1 LRVNRARSQFTL
13 DVLASN
19 PPHAITGRQSMVQSL
34 SPDLRETPLT
44 ETARNAREGASSWL
58 GRARRLVLPD
68 EGDREPVVRPARKAS
83 SATGRSR
90 VVNRLAILLP
100 RLAFGVCA
108 VLFALAVGLFAFRT
122 LYGDRI
128 YPAVVVGDVEVG
140 GLTRAQAENRLN
152 ERASGLDQHG
162 VTFTFNGQTWTP
174 TLSELG
180 VTVDVEGAIS
190 RAYDSGRTGDAVD
203 RLAFTGD
210 ILQADQKI
218 PLRSTLDT
226 TTLNAWFDK
235 VDTEINQFAIDA
247 TLVVSGTNV
256 SISPEATGT
265 VVDREAATQLIL
277 QTMRDLTPHSGE
289 LPTMVDHPTV
299 VTADLEPSRA
309 QLANSLGSHIR
320 VDFGNNSW
328 RIEPET
334 MAQYLVVS
342 QSVVD
347 GKAKV
352 DIAVDEDALS
362 KYLRQEF
369 ASEVNRAPV
378 NATVGWKDGTGLIA
392 TSESSDG
399 TTMKPGEFAAAV
411 AASFLGDHE
420 RVDIPVIVTKP
431 QIDQDN
437 LETLKIDGLIGR
449 GESNYDGSSDSRATN
464 IGVGVQLLNG
474 TMIGPGEEFS
484 FNGAIGEIT
493 EDKGYVESS
502 VVQAERVGKDIG
514 GGICQVS
521 TTVFRAALK
530 SGMTI
535 SEWNPHTYRISNYE
549 YDGWNPGFDASILQ
563 PDGVDPEY
571 WGDLKFVNN
580 TDGYILI
587 QSWTDYPY
595 VVVEVYGHDDGR
607 TVEIYDEYVS
617 DPIPA
622 PDSASEVVD
631 EDLPPGSWEVSEYAL
646 EGLEASFMYKVTGE
660 DGSIIAEK
668 YFYTYFKERGVL
680 YKVSPDMVGQSPA
693 G

>member
-1 LRVNRARSQFTL
+1 
-13 DVLASN
+13 
-19 PPHAITGRQSMVQSL
+19 MVQSL

-44 ETARNAREGASSWL
+44 ETARSAREGATSWL

-68 EGDREPVVRPARKAS
+68 EGDREPLARPARKS
-83 SATGRSR
+83 TGATGRSR
-90 VVNRLAILLP
+90 VVNRLAILMP

-128 YPAVVVGDVEVG
+128 YPAVVVGDVQVG
-140 GLTRAQAENRLN
+140 GLTRSQAENRLN

-162 VTFTFNGQTWTP
+162 VTFTLNGQTWTP
-174 TLSELG
+174 TLAELG
-180 VTVDVEGAIS
+180 VQIDVDGAVS
-190 RAYDSGRTGDAVD
+190 QAYESGRTGDAVD

-210 ILQADQKI
+210 ILQADQTI

-226 TTLNAWFDK
+226 ATLNAWFDK
-235 VDTEINQFAIDA
+235 VDQEINQFAVDA

-256 SISPEATGT
+256 SISPEANGT

-277 QTMRDLTPHSGE
+277 QTMRNLTPHSGE
-289 LPTMVDHPTV
+289 LPTMVDYPTV
-299 VTADLEPSRA
+299 VTADLVPSRA

-320 VDFGNNSW
+320 VDFGNTSW

-342 QSVVD
+342 QSIVD

-352 DIAVDEDALS
+352 DIAVDVDALS

-399 TTMKPGEFAAAV
+399 TTMKPGEFAEAV

-431 QIDQDN
+431 QIDQNN
-437 LETLKIDGLIGR
+437 LEALKIEGLIGR

-535 SEWNPHTYRISNYE
+535 TEWNPHTYRIANYE

-580 TDGYILI
+580 TEGYILV

-622 PDSASEVVD
+622 PDTASEIVD
-631 EDLPPGSWEVSEYAL
+631 ETLPPGTWDVAEYAL
-646 EGLEASFMYKVTGE
+646 EGLEASFMYTVTAA
-660 DGSIIAEK
+660 DGTVITEK
-668 YFYTYFKERGVL
+668 YFSTYFKERGIL